1 MCIRDR
7 FVGARRDNN
16 VRTNAGAVYYFTLS
30 GTDWNLVHTI
40 LPSKPE
46 DNGYFGWSISVS
58 GSRLAVGQPARERI
72 SRTGRAF
79 IHEQNEGGTNNWGV
93 VQRIDPAE
101 ANGGNRFGFAISI
114 SGENVLVGAPR
125 MRPEA
130 DGPLGGD
137 ARIYRRNEG
146 GTDNWGRTH
155 LLTADNQGGG
165 DEYGYST
172 LISGEQLFVGCL
184 LYTSPSPRDAT
195 LSRMP
200 SSA

>member
-1 MCIRDR
+1 M
-7 FVGARRDNN
+7 
-16 VRTNAGAVYYFTLS
+16 
-30 GTDWNLVHTI
+30 
-40 LPSKPE
+40 
-46 DNGYFGWSISVS
+46 
-58 GSRLAVGQPARERI
+58 
-72 SRTGRAF
+72 
-79 IHEQNEGGTNNWGV
+79 
-93 VQRIDPAE
+93 QRIDPAE

-172 LISGEQLFVGCL
+172 LISGEQLFVGARL
-184 LYTSPSPRDAT
+184 EDTGARNAGAFYVDDLRTDIGRVT
-195 LSRMP
+195 VTVT
-200 SSA
+200 